1 MIHMPSNNKTNQ
13 GNFMKKKKSLS
24 IINKLN
30 KLVYNSTFVYPLV
43 IKGGQGCYIEDV
55 DGERYLDFTSNIAS
69 CPLGYSHPELNE
81 IIKRYVNIGA
91 HKIAGQDFYCEEHSQ
106 LAEKLLSISN
116 SNSKVFFINSG
127 AEAVENAI
135 KIAYRRNGPLPGISC
150 INAFHGRT
158 LGALA
163 FTFSKEVQKTNF
175 PEFPT
180 KRIKF
185 CITNNDPEIDTIQKI
200 VNENKI
206 SFIITELVQG
216 EGGVNVASKKFINNL
231 NKASRKYD
239 IPLIIDEVQTGLGR
253 TGKWWTYQHYDI
265 KPNIV
270 TIGKAL
276 QVGAVIFDKKMEPH
290 KPGVLSS
297 TWGGGNR
304 IDMAIGMKTIDI
316 ISKEKLLERVNKS
329 GDFLKKNLMELKN
342 RHNIIMDVRG
352 LGLMLGVEFLKKE
365 IRDKI
370 IYKLFKNKLLVIPSG
385 LKTIRILPPL
395 IITENEISKGV
406 IIFEKILKEFKH

>member
-1 MIHMPSNNKTNQ
+1 
-13 GNFMKKKKSLS
+13 MKKKKSLS

-81 IIKRYVNIGA
+81 IIKRYVGIGA

-239 IPLIIDEVQTGLGR
+239 IPFIIDEVQTGLGR

-270 TIGKAL
+270 TIAKAL

-297 TWGGGNR
+297 TWGGGSR

-342 RHNIIMDVRG
+342 RHNIITDVRG

-385 LKTIRILPPL
+385 VKTIRILPPL

>member
-1 MIHMPSNNKTNQ
+1 MSLNSKSNER
-13 GNFMKKKKSLS
+13 NFIMKKKSLS

-30 KLVYNSTFVYPLV
+30 KLSYNSTFVYPLV
-43 IKGGQGCYIEDV
+43 IKGGQGCYLEDV

-69 CPLGYSHPELNE
+69 CPLGYNHSELNE
-81 IIKRYVNIGA
+81 IIKRYVGIGA

-135 KIAYRRNGPLPGISC
+135 KLAYRRNGPLPGISC

-163 FTFSKEVQKTNF
+163 FTFSKEVQKANF

-185 CITNNDPEIDTIQKI
+185 CIKNNDSEIDTIQKI

-206 SFIITELVQG
+206 SFIITELIQG
-216 EGGVNVASKKFINNL
+216 EGGVNVASKKFISNL

-265 KPNIV
+265 KPDIV
-270 TIGKAL
+270 TIAKAL
-276 QVGAVIFDKKMEPH
+276 QVGAVVFDKKLEPC

-297 TWGGGNR
+297 TWGGGSR

-342 RHNIIMDVRG
+342 RYNIIMDVRG
-352 LGLMLGVEFLKKE
+352 LGLMLGVEFIKKE

-370 IYKLFKNKLLVIPSG
+370 MYNLFKNKLLVIPSG
-385 LKTIRILPPL
+385 IKTIRILPPL

-406 IIFEKILKEFKH
+406 NILEKILNEFKN

>member
-1 MIHMPSNNKTNQ
+1 MPSNNKTNQ

-81 IIKRYVNIGA
+81 IIKRYVGIGA

-185 CITNNDPEIDTIQKI
+185 CITNNDPEIDAIQKI

-270 TIGKAL
+270 TIAKAL

-370 IYKLFKNKLLVIPSG
+370 IYKLFKNKLLVLPSG
-385 LKTIRILPPL
+385 VKTIRILPPL

>member
-1 MIHMPSNNKTNQ
+1 MSLNSKSNER
-13 GNFMKKKKSLS
+13 NFIMKKKSLS

-30 KLVYNSTFVYPLV
+30 KLSYYSTFVYPLV
-43 IKGGQGCYIEDV
+43 IRGGQGCYLEDV

-69 CPLGYSHPELNE
+69 CPLGYNHSELNE
-81 IIKRYVNIGA
+81 IIKKYVGIGA

-135 KIAYRRNGPLPGISC
+135 KLAYRRNGPLPGISC

-163 FTFSKEVQKTNF
+163 FTFSKEVQKANF

-185 CITNNDPEIDTIQKI
+185 CIKNNDSEIDTIQKI

-206 SFIITELVQG
+206 SFIITELIQG
-216 EGGVNVASKKFINNL
+216 EGGVNVASKKFITNL

-265 KPNIV
+265 KPDII
-270 TIGKAL
+270 TIAKAL
-276 QVGAVIFDKKMEPH
+276 QVGAVVFDKKLEPR

-297 TWGGGNR
+297 TWGGGSR

-329 GDFLKKNLMELKN
+329 GYFLKKNLMELKN

-352 LGLMLGVEFLKKE
+352 LGLMLGVEFIKKE

-370 IYKLFKNKLLVIPSG
+370 MYKLFKNKLLVIPSG
-385 LKTIRILPPL
+385 IKTIRILPPL

-406 IIFEKILKEFKH
+406 NILEKILNEFKN

>member
-1 MIHMPSNNKTNQ
+1 MPSNNKTNQ
-13 GNFMKKKKSLS
+13 GNFMNKKKSLS
-24 IINKLN
+24 IISKLN
-30 KLVYNSTFVYPLV
+30 NLVYNSTFVYPLV

-69 CPLGYSHPELNE
+69 CPLGYSHPELNK
-81 IIKRYVNIGA
+81 IIKRYVGIGA

-116 SNSKVFFINSG
+116 SNSKLFFINSG

-206 SFIITELVQG
+206 SFIITELIQG
-216 EGGVNVASKKFINNL
+216 EGGVNVASKKFVSNL

-253 TGKWWTYQHYDI
+253 TGKWWTYQHYKI
-265 KPNIV
+265 KPDIV
-270 TIGKAL
+270 TIAKAL
-276 QVGAVIFDKKMEPH
+276 QVGAVVFNKKLEPH

-297 TWGGGNR
+297 TWGGGSR

-329 GDFLKKNLMELKN
+329 GDFLIKNLMELKS

-385 LKTIRILPPL
+385 VKTIRILPPL
-395 IITENEISKGV
+395 IITENEISKGLN
-406 IIFEKILKEFKH
+406 IFEKILKEFKH

>member
-1 MIHMPSNNKTNQ
+1 MPPNNKTNQ
-13 GNFMKKKKSLS
+13 GYFMKKKKSLS

-30 KLVYNSTFVYPLV
+30 TLVYNSTFVYPLV

-55 DGERYLDFTSNIAS
+55 DGEQYLDFTSNIAS

-81 IIKRYVNIGA
+81 IIKRYAGIGA
-91 HKIAGQDFYCEEHSQ
+91 HKIAGQDFYCEEHCQ

-116 SNSKVFFINSG
+116 SNSKLFFINSG

-185 CITNNDPEIDTIQKI
+185 CITNNDPEINTIHKI

-216 EGGVNVASKKFINNL
+216 EGGVNVASKKFITNL
-231 NKASRKYD
+231 NKVSKKYD

-253 TGKWWTYQHYDI
+253 TGKWWTYQHYNI
-265 KPNIV
+265 KPDII
-270 TIGKAL
+270 TIAKAL
-276 QVGAVIFDKKMEPH
+276 QVGAVVFDKKFEPP

-297 TWGGGNR
+297 TWGGGSR

-316 ISKEKLLERVNKS
+316 ISKEKLIEKVNKS
-329 GDFLKKNLMELKN
+329 GDFLIKNLMELKN
-342 RHNIIMDVRG
+342 RYNIIMDVRG

-385 LKTIRILPPL
+385 VKTIRILPPL
-395 IITENEISKGV
+395 IITENEMGKGLN
-406 IIFEKILKEFKH
+406 IFEKILKEFNH

>member
-1 MIHMPSNNKTNQ
+1 MPSNNKTNQ

-81 IIKRYVNIGA
+81 IIKRYVGIGA
-91 HKIAGQDFYCEEHSQ
+91 HKIAGQDFYCEEHSE

-116 SNSKVFFINSG
+116 YNSKVFFINSG

-270 TIGKAL
+270 TIAKAL

-297 TWGGGNR
+297 TWGGGSR

-342 RHNIIMDVRG
+342 RHNIIIDVRG

>member
-1 MIHMPSNNKTNQ
+1 MPRNNKTNQ

-30 KLVYNSTFVYPLV
+30 TLVYNSTFVYPLV

-55 DGERYLDFTSNIAS
+55 DGEQYLDFTSNIAS

-81 IIKRYVNIGA
+81 IIKRYTGIGA

-116 SNSKVFFINSG
+116 SNSKLFFINSG

-185 CITNNDPEIDTIQKI
+185 CITNNDPEIDTIHKI
-200 VNENKI
+200 INENKI

-216 EGGVNVASKKFINNL
+216 EGGVNVASKKFITNL
-231 NKASRKYD
+231 NKVSKKYD

-253 TGKWWTYQHYDI
+253 TGKWWTYQHYNI
-265 KPNIV
+265 KPDIV
-270 TIGKAL
+270 TIAKAL
-276 QVGAVIFDKKMEPH
+276 QVGAVVFDKKLEPP

-297 TWGGGNR
+297 TWGGGSR

-316 ISKEKLLERVNKS
+316 ISKEKLIEKVNKS
-329 GDFLKKNLMELKN
+329 GDFLIKNLMELKN
-342 RHNIIMDVRG
+342 RYNIIMDVRG
-352 LGLMLGVEFLKKE
+352 LGLMLGVEFFKKE

-385 LKTIRILPPL
+385 IKTIRILPPL
-395 IITENEISKGV
+395 IITENEMGKGLN
-406 IIFEKILKEFKH
+406 IFEKILKEFNH

>member
-1 MIHMPSNNKTNQ
+1 
-13 GNFMKKKKSLS
+13 MKKKKSLS

-30 KLVYNSTFVYPLV
+30 NLVYNSTFVYPLV
-43 IKGGQGCYIEDV
+43 IKSGKGCYIEDV

-81 IIKRYVNIGA
+81 IIKSYVGIGA

-185 CITNNDPEIDTIQKI
+185 CITNNDPEVDTIQKI

-239 IPLIIDEVQTGLGR
+239 IPFIIDEVQTGLGR

-270 TIGKAL
+270 TIAKAL

-297 TWGGGNR
+297 TWGGGSR

-316 ISKEKLLERVNKS
+316 ISKEKLLESVNKS

-385 LKTIRILPPL
+385 VKTIRILPPL

>member
-1 MIHMPSNNKTNQ
+1 
-13 GNFMKKKKSLS
+13 MKKKKSLS

-30 KLVYNSTFVYPLV
+30 NLVYNSTFVYPLV
-43 IKGGQGCYIEDV
+43 IKGGKGCYIEDV

-81 IIKRYVNIGA
+81 IIKNYVGIGA

-185 CITNNDPEIDTIQKI
+185 CITNNDPEIDSIQKI

-231 NKASRKYD
+231 TKASRKYD
-239 IPLIIDEVQTGLGR
+239 IPFIIDEVQTGLGR

-270 TIGKAL
+270 TIAKAL

-297 TWGGGNR
+297 TWGGGSR

-342 RHNIIMDVRG
+342 SYNIIMDVRG

-385 LKTIRILPPL
+385 VKTIRILPPL
-395 IITENEISKGV
+395 IITENEISRGV
-406 IIFEKILKEFKH
+406 IIFEKILKEFKD

>member
-1 MIHMPSNNKTNQ
+1 
-13 GNFMKKKKSLS
+13 MKKKKSLS

-30 KLVYNSTFVYPLV
+30 NLVYNSTFVYPLV
-43 IKGGQGCYIEDV
+43 IKGGKGCYIEDV

-81 IIKRYVNIGA
+81 IIKSYVGIGA

-163 FTFSKEVQKTNF
+163 FTFSKAVQKTNF

-185 CITNNDPEIDTIQKI
+185 CITNNDPEIDSIQKI

-216 EGGVNVASKKFINNL
+216 EGGVNVACKKFINNL

-239 IPLIIDEVQTGLGR
+239 IPFIIDEVQTGLGR

-270 TIGKAL
+270 TIAKAL

-297 TWGGGNR
+297 TWGGGSR

-342 RHNIIMDVRG
+342 SHSIIMDVRG

-385 LKTIRILPPL
+385 VKTIRILPPL